1 MRAIALIGC
10 VTDLLVEV
18 EGQAAR
24 ISAATS
30 GSGSMSRSPRTGRSA
45 ACSRPLRSSRA
56 RSARSE
62 RTGRGSRGASSTE
75 CVGGSAQGMVRPPSP
90 RAQPIYGAV
99 SIASHNHDRGLHQ
112 RTAALRF
119 ERPTPYALQGSPAVQ
134 TMKAALVA
142 AIGVVALICCLLPSS
157 AEENSRLALIVS
169 IEGAIGPASASYV
182 KEALAKASER
192 RAQVVLLRINTPGG
206 LNSSMREIIADV
218 LASPVPVVGYVAP
231 SGAHAAS
238 AGTYI
243 LYATHIAAMAPG
255 TNIGAATPVQIGG
268 PLPGLPGGTPD
279 KGGKDKKDG
288 DQQSEPKDQSK
299 DQSKD
304 QFKDAMTA
312 KVTNDAVAFIRS
324 LAELRGRNADWAE
337 KAVREAATLSANGAL
352 QSHAIELVAR
362 DQAELLRQLDGREV
376 EVAGG
381 KTQRLATK
389 DAVVEAIDPG
399 WISRFLAVITDPNV
413 AFILLMVGIYGLIFE
428 FMSPG
433 AVAPGVVGAICLLIG
448 LYALN
453 LLPISYAG
461 LALMLVGIVLLT
473 VEAFNPTVVI
483 GLGGIIAFVL
493 GALMLFRVEA
503 PGYHLSWWV
512 IGITAAVFAG
522 FALVVLGSLRRAA
535 RAPERVGA
543 QAMRGLPA
551 EVLDWSGSEGH
562 VFAHGER
569 WQARGAETFKPGETV
584 EVANVVDLTL
594 LIRRA
599 PARTGEGGTS

>member
-1 MRAIALIGC
+1 M
-10 VTDLLVEV
+10 
-18 EGQAAR
+18 
-24 ISAATS
+24 
-30 GSGSMSRSPRTGRSA
+30 
-45 ACSRPLRSSRA
+45 
-56 RSARSE
+56 
-62 RTGRGSRGASSTE
+62 
-75 CVGGSAQGMVRPPSP
+75 
-90 RAQPIYGAV
+90 
-99 SIASHNHDRGLHQ
+99 
-112 RTAALRF
+112 
-119 ERPTPYALQGSPAVQ
+119 Q

-142 AIGVVALICCLLPSS
+142 AIGVVALIWCLLPGS
-157 AEENSRLALIVS
+157 AEERSRLALIVS
-169 IEGAIGPASASYV
+169 IDGAVGPASASYV

-192 RAQVVLLRINTPGG
+192 RAEVVVLRMNTPGG

-218 LASPVPVVGYVAP
+218 LASSIPVVGYVAP

-268 PLPGLPGGTPD
+268 PLPGLPSGTPD
-279 KGGKDKKDG
+279 KDGKDGKDKN
-288 DQQSEPKDQSK
+288 DQP
-299 DQSKD
+299 
-304 QFKDAMTA
+304 KDAMTA
-312 KVTNDAVAFIRS
+312 KATNDAVAFIRS
-324 LAELRGRNADWAE
+324 LAELRSRNADWAE

-352 QSHAIELVAR
+352 QAHAIDLVAR
-362 DQAELLRQLDGREV
+362 DQAELLRQLDGRIV
-376 EVAGG
+376 EVADG

-389 DAVVEAIDPG
+389 DAVVEAIEPG

-413 AFILLMVGIYGLIFE
+413 AFILLMIGIYGLIFE

-453 LLPISYAG
+453 LLPINYAG
-461 LALMLVGIVLLT
+461 LALMLMGLVLLT

-493 GALMLFRVEA
+493 GALMLFRSEA

-512 IGITAAVFAG
+512 ISITAAAFAG
-522 FALVVLGSLRRAA
+522 FALFVLGSLRRVGK
-535 RAPERVGA
+535 APALVGA
-543 QAMRGLPA
+543 QAMQGLPA
-551 EVLDWSGSEGH
+551 EILDWNGNEGH
-562 VFAHGER
+562 VFTHGER

-584 EVANVVDLTL
+584 EVADVIDLTL

-599 PARTGEGGTS
+599 PARTGEGGIS

>member
-1 MRAIALIGC
+1 
-10 VTDLLVEV
+10 
-18 EGQAAR
+18 
-24 ISAATS
+24 
-30 GSGSMSRSPRTGRSA
+30 
-45 ACSRPLRSSRA
+45 
-56 RSARSE
+56 
-62 RTGRGSRGASSTE
+62 
-75 CVGGSAQGMVRPPSP
+75 
-90 RAQPIYGAV
+90 
-99 SIASHNHDRGLHQ
+99 
-112 RTAALRF
+112 
-119 ERPTPYALQGSPAVQ
+119 VQ

-157 AEENSRLALIVS
+157 AEENGRLALIVS
-169 IEGAIGPASASYV
+169 IDGAIGPASASYV

-192 RAQVVLLRINTPGG
+192 RAEVVLLRLNTPGG

-218 LASPVPVVGYVAP
+218 LASPIPVVGYVAP

-243 LYATHIAAMAPG
+243 LYATHIAVMAPG

-268 PLPGLPGGTPD
+268 PLPGLPSGPAD
-279 KGGKDKKDG
+279 KDGKDKKD
-288 DQQSEPKDQSK
+288 EP
-299 DQSKD
+299 
-304 QFKDAMTA
+304 KDAMTA

-337 KAVREAATLSANGAL
+337 KAVREAATLSANAAL
-352 QSHAIELVAR
+352 EAHAIDLVAR
-362 DQAELLRQLDGREV
+362 DQAELLRQIDGRVV

-381 KTQRLATK
+381 KTQRLVTK

-399 WISRFLAVITDPNV
+399 PISRFLAVITDPNV

-453 LLPISYAG
+453 LLPINYAG
-461 LALMLVGIVLLT
+461 LALMLVGLVLLT
-473 VEAFNPTVVI
+473 IEAFNPTVVI
-483 GLGGIIAFVL
+483 GLGGIVAFVL
-493 GALMLFRVEA
+493 GALMLFRGEA

-512 IGITAAVFAG
+512 IGITAAVFVG
-522 FALVVLGSLRRAA
+522 FALVVLGSLRRVG
-535 RAPERVGA
+535 RAPALVGA

-551 EVLDWSGSEGH
+551 EVLDWNGNEGH

-569 WQARGAETFKPGETV
+569 WQARGAETFRPGETV
-584 EVANVVDLTL
+584 EVANIVDLTL

-599 PARTGEGGTS
+599 PTGEGGTS

>member
-1 MRAIALIGC
+1 MLCKG
-10 VTDLLVEV
+10 
-18 EGQAAR
+18 AR
-24 ISAATS
+24 
-30 GSGSMSRSPRTGRSA
+30 
-45 ACSRPLRSSRA
+45 
-56 RSARSE
+56 
-62 RTGRGSRGASSTE
+62 
-75 CVGGSAQGMVRPPSP
+75 
-90 RAQPIYGAV
+90 
-99 SIASHNHDRGLHQ
+99 
-112 RTAALRF
+112 
-119 ERPTPYALQGSPAVQ
+119 AVQ

-142 AIGVVALICCLLPSS
+142 AIGVVALICCLLPGS
-157 AEENSRLALIVS
+157 AEERSRLALIVS
-169 IEGAIGPASASYV
+169 IDGAVGPASASYV

-192 RAQVVLLRINTPGG
+192 RAEVVVLRMNTPGG

-218 LASPVPVVGYVAP
+218 LASSIPVVGYVAP

-268 PLPGLPGGTPD
+268 PVPGLPSGTPD
-279 KGGKDKKDG
+279 KNGKDKN
-288 DQQSEPKDQSK
+288 DQP
-299 DQSKD
+299 
-304 QFKDAMTA
+304 KDAMTA
-312 KVTNDAVAFIRS
+312 KATNDAVAFIRS
-324 LAELRGRNADWAE
+324 LAELRSRNADWAE
-337 KAVREAATLSANGAL
+337 KAVREAATLSASGAL
-352 QSHAIELVAR
+352 QAHAIDLVAR
-362 DQAELLRQLDGREV
+362 DQAELLRQLDGRMV

-389 DAVVEAIDPG
+389 DVVVEAIEPG

-413 AFILLMVGIYGLIFE
+413 AFILLMIGIYGLIFE

-453 LLPISYAG
+453 LLPINYAG
-461 LALMLVGIVLLT
+461 LALMLMGLVLLA

-493 GALMLFRVEA
+493 GALMLFRSEA

-512 IGITAAVFAG
+512 ISITAAAFAG
-522 FALVVLGSLRRAA
+522 FALFVLGSLRRVGK
-535 RAPERVGA
+535 APALVGA
-543 QAMRGLPA
+543 QAMQGLPA
-551 EVLDWSGSEGH
+551 EILDWNGNEGH
-562 VFAHGER
+562 VFTHGER

-584 EVANVVDLTL
+584 EVADVIDLTL

-599 PARTGEGGTS
+599 PARTGEGGIS

>member
-1 MRAIALIGC
+1 M
-10 VTDLLVEV
+10 
-18 EGQAAR
+18 
-24 ISAATS
+24 
-30 GSGSMSRSPRTGRSA
+30 
-45 ACSRPLRSSRA
+45 
-56 RSARSE
+56 
-62 RTGRGSRGASSTE
+62 
-75 CVGGSAQGMVRPPSP
+75 
-90 RAQPIYGAV
+90 
-99 SIASHNHDRGLHQ
+99 
-112 RTAALRF
+112 
-119 ERPTPYALQGSPAVQ
+119 Q

-142 AIGVVALICCLLPSS
+142 AITVVALICCLLPSS
-157 AEENSRLALIVS
+157 AEESSRLALIVS
-169 IEGAIGPASASYV
+169 IDGAIGPASASYV
-182 KEALAKASER
+182 REALAKASER
-192 RAQVVLLRINTPGG
+192 RAEIVLLRMNTPGG

-218 LASPVPVVGYVAP
+218 LASPIPVIGYVAP

-268 PLPGLPGGTPD
+268 PLPGLPSGAPD
-279 KGGKDKKDG
+279 KDGKDKKD
-288 DQQSEPKDQSK
+288 EP
-299 DQSKD
+299 
-304 QFKDAMTA
+304 KDAMTA
-312 KVTNDAVAFIRS
+312 KATNDAVAFIRS
-324 LAELRGRNADWAE
+324 LAELRSRNADWAE

-352 QSHAIELVAR
+352 EAHAIDLVAR
-362 DQAELLRQLDGREV
+362 DQAELLRQLDGRVV

-389 DAVVEAIDPG
+389 DAVVEAIEPG
-399 WISRFLAVITDPNV
+399 RISRFLAVITDPNV

-453 LLPISYAG
+453 LLPINYAG
-461 LALMLVGIVLLT
+461 LALMLVGLVLLT

-503 PGYHLSWWV
+503 PGYQLSWWV
-512 IGITAAVFAG
+512 IGITTAVFVG

-535 RAPERVGA
+535 KAPERVGA
-543 QAMRGLPA
+543 QAMRGLSA
-551 EVLDWSGSEGH
+551 EILDWNGNEGH

-569 WQARGAETFKPGETV
+569 WQARGADTFEPGETV
-584 EVANVVDLTL
+584 EVASVVDLTL

>member
-1 MRAIALIGC
+1 M
-10 VTDLLVEV
+10 
-18 EGQAAR
+18 
-24 ISAATS
+24 
-30 GSGSMSRSPRTGRSA
+30 
-45 ACSRPLRSSRA
+45 
-56 RSARSE
+56 
-62 RTGRGSRGASSTE
+62 
-75 CVGGSAQGMVRPPSP
+75 
-90 RAQPIYGAV
+90 
-99 SIASHNHDRGLHQ
+99 
-112 RTAALRF
+112 
-119 ERPTPYALQGSPAVQ
+119 Q

-142 AIGVVALICCLLPSS
+142 AIGVAALICCLLPSS
-157 AEENSRLALIVS
+157 AEENGRLALIVS

-182 KEALAKASER
+182 KEALARASER
-192 RAQVVLLRINTPGG
+192 RAEVVILRINTPGG

-218 LASPVPVVGYVAP
+218 LASPIPVVGYVAP

-243 LYATHIAAMAPG
+243 LYATHFAAMAPG

-268 PLPGLPGGTPD
+268 PLPGLPSGTPD
-279 KGGKDKKDG
+279 KDGKDKKD
-288 DQQSEPKDQSK
+288 EP
-299 DQSKD
+299 
-304 QFKDAMTA
+304 KDAMTA

-324 LAELRGRNADWAE
+324 LAELRNRNVDWAE

-352 QSHAIELVAR
+352 EAHAIDLVAR
-362 DQAELLRQLDGREV
+362 DQAELLRQLDGRV
-376 EVAGG
+376 MEVAGG
-381 KTQRLATK
+381 KTQRLVTK

-433 AVAPGVVGAICLLIG
+433 AVAPGIVGAICLLIG

-453 LLPISYAG
+453 LLPINYAG

-483 GLGGIIAFVL
+483 GLGGIVAFVL

-512 IGITAAVFAG
+512 IGITAAVFVG

-535 RAPERVGA
+535 KAPERVGA
-543 QAMRGLPA
+543 QAMRGLSA
-551 EVLDWSGSEGH
+551 EVLDWRGSEGH

-599 PARTGEGGTS
+599 PARTGEGGPS

>member
-1 MRAIALIGC
+1 
-10 VTDLLVEV
+10 
-18 EGQAAR
+18 
-24 ISAATS
+24 
-30 GSGSMSRSPRTGRSA
+30 
-45 ACSRPLRSSRA
+45 
-56 RSARSE
+56 
-62 RTGRGSRGASSTE
+62 
-75 CVGGSAQGMVRPPSP
+75 
-90 RAQPIYGAV
+90 
-99 SIASHNHDRGLHQ
+99 
-112 RTAALRF
+112 
-119 ERPTPYALQGSPAVQ
+119 
-134 TMKAALVA
+134 MKAALVA

-157 AEENSRLALIVS
+157 AEENGRLALIVS
-169 IEGAIGPASASYV
+169 IDGAIGPASASYV

-192 RAQVVLLRINTPGG
+192 RAEVVLLRLNTPGG

-218 LASPVPVVGYVAP
+218 LASPIPVVGYVAP

-243 LYATHIAAMAPG
+243 LYATHIAVMAPG

-268 PLPGLPGGTPD
+268 PLPGLPSGPAD
-279 KGGKDKKDG
+279 KDGKDKKD
-288 DQQSEPKDQSK
+288 EP
-299 DQSKD
+299 
-304 QFKDAMTA
+304 KDAMTA

-337 KAVREAATLSANGAL
+337 KAVREAATLSANAAL
-352 QSHAIELVAR
+352 EAHAIDLVAR
-362 DQAELLRQLDGREV
+362 DQAELLRQLDGRVV

-381 KTQRLATK
+381 KTQRLVTK

-399 WISRFLAVITDPNV
+399 PISRFLAVITDPNV

-453 LLPISYAG
+453 LLPINYAG
-461 LALMLVGIVLLT
+461 LALMLVGLVLLT
-473 VEAFNPTVVI
+473 IEAFNPTVVI

-493 GALMLFRVEA
+493 GALMLFRGEA

-512 IGITAAVFAG
+512 IGITAAVFVG
-522 FALVVLGSLRRAA
+522 FALVVLGSLRRVG
-535 RAPERVGA
+535 RAPALVGA

-551 EVLDWSGSEGH
+551 EVLDWNGNEGH

-584 EVANVVDLTL
+584 EVANIIDLTL

-599 PARTGEGGTS
+599 PTGEGGTS